1 MRISDW
7 SSDVCS
13 SDLFDQER
21 GDRVVIEP
29 MRFAPV
35 DDAETGRE
43 GMLFGRDAF
52 GLMTTLGI
60 GVLVLGGLWM
70 LLRAWRRG
78 RDRPLVPAMAEA
90 PFQLDASRI
99 DPIDLTPEMRDLLA
113 LAARSEE
120 HTSELQSLMR
130 ISYAVFCLQK
140 KK

>member
-70 LLRAWRRG
+70 LLRA
-78 RDRPLVPAMAEA
+78 
-90 PFQLDASRI
+90 
-99 DPIDLTPEMRDLLA
+99 
-113 LAARSEE
+113 RSEE
-120 HTSELQSLMR
+120 RRVGKECGSTCRCRWSQLQ
-130 ISYAVFCLQK
+130 YK
-140 KK
+140 KKENKNRS

>member
-1 MRISDW
+1 
-7 SSDVCS
+7 
-13 SDLFDQER
+13 
-21 GDRVVIEP
+21 

-78 RDRPLVPAMAEA
+78 RDRPLVP
-90 PFQLDASRI
+90 SC
-99 DPIDLTPEMRDLLA
+99 PI
-113 LAARSEE
+113 ARSEE
-120 HTSELQSLMR
+120 HTSELQSLMS
-130 ISYAVFCLQK
+130 ISYAVFCLK
-140 KK
+140 KKKQECEQRNKVIKQLTTHRITQKQKETNAHNTQIQI